1 MATQAFKTDVLIIG
15 AGFAGASTAYHL
27 SRRFTGSIHIVEREE
42 IPGFHA
48 SGRNASLLLQSLEP
62 PEIRQFAV
70 ASRRGL
76 EEISETVGFR
86 PTGSFLLG
94 SKEELSKQREPDLLE
109 SRYRDPELLRQAIP
123 YLRGHDFEA
132 ALWTPSDGVV
142 DISRL
147 LQFYLVEARKA
158 GVQIHFDRQVR
169 SISRGSTFQVETELA
184 VFEAGCVVNA
194 AGAWVGEIGKMAGA
208 TDIPFFPLKR
218 HLFVLEG
225 IDSPEPDMP
234 FVWSLAKNFYFRP
247 ESGGLL
253 FSVCDEEPA
262 ASLEPTVNGEVSEL
276 LAEVIW
282 RELPALQEAVQRRV
296 WSCFRTKTP
305 DHQFVLGWDPKL
317 DGFFWVA
324 GLGGHG
330 MGTSFEVGRRAA
342 LSIQAPERPVLPA
355 VFLPDRFNPVH
366 P

>member
-1 MATQAFKTDVLIIG
+1 MATEALKTDVLIIG

-27 SRRFTGSIHIVEREE
+27 SRSFAGSIHLVEKEQ

-48 SGRNASLLLQSLEP
+48 SGRNASLLLQSLELA
-62 PEIRQFAV
+62 EIRHFAV
-70 ASRRGL
+70 ASRKAL
-76 EEISETVGFR
+76 EELGDAVGFR
-86 PTGSFLLG
+86 STGSFLLG
-94 SKEELSKQREPDLLE
+94 GKEELSRQREPDLLE
-109 SRYRDPELLRQAIP
+109 SRYRDPETLRQKIP
-123 YLRGHDFEA
+123 YLRGHEFEA

-142 DISRL
+142 DIARL
-147 LQFYLVEARKA
+147 LQFYLVEARQA
-158 GVQIHFDRQVR
+158 GVQTHFNCAVQ
-169 SISRGSTFQVETELA
+169 SISGHSGFRVETDLG

-194 AGAWVGEIGKMAGA
+194 AGAWAGGIGNMAGA
-208 TDIPFFPLKR
+208 LEIPFFPLKR

-225 IDSPEPDMP
+225 IDPPEPDMP
-234 FVWSLAKNFYFRP
+234 YVWSLAKNFYFRP

-262 ASLEPTVNGEVSEL
+262 ASLEPTVNSEISEV

-296 WSCFRTKTP
+296 WSCFRTKTT
-305 DHQFVLGWDPKL
+305 DHQFVLGWDPSL
-317 DGFFWVA
+317 EGFFWVA

-330 MGTSFEVGRRAA
+330 MGTSWEVGRRAA
-342 LSIQAPERPVLPA
+342 LSLQAPDQEILPPA
-355 VFLPDRFNPVH
+355 FLPSRFKPVH